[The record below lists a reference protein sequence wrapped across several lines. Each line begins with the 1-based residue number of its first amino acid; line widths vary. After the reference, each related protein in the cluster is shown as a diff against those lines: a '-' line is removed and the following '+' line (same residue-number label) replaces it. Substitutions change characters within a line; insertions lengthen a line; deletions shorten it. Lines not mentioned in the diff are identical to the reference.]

1 MEIVCDRAMYIIF
14 PHFIFMHALD
24 SYDAELNGETV
35 DVMRGEGMI
44 MTMKLATDEM
54 KYKYI
59 AVVVHLY
66 IRHVS
71 VIF

>member
-1 MEIVCDRAMYIIF
+1 MIHTFMVMSWYSWKKMEIVCDSDRAMYIIF

-35 DVMRGEGMI
+35 DVMWGEGMI

-54 KYKYI
+54 K
-59 AVVVHLY
+59 
-66 IRHVS
+66 
-71 VIF
+71 